1 MLCYLC
7 THTLSLSPFQSLDP
21 SPTPSHNPP
30 PYPHCS
36 IFHLCK
42 TIIMENTKAHPSV
55 QGWEDPHNSKYYL
68 VIVQVGPGR
77 TLDRG

>member
-1 MLCYLC
+1 
-7 THTLSLSPFQSLDP
+7 
-21 SPTPSHNPP
+21 
-30 PYPHCS
+30 
-36 IFHLCK
+36 
-42 TIIMENTKAHPSV
+42 MENTKAHPSV